1 MELQRIGVRSSSAT
15 LLLAA
20 LALGAGGAGGASAAC
35 STASAE
41 PASDAG
47 AAGDAAPSANAAP
60 GSPDLPIANLSPAD
74 LARFNDGDTLFNVSY
89 RAADGLGP
97 LYVRTGCGDCHA
109 DVSRG
114 PGLVQKMAVVMAD
127 GFTPAPDQSKLMF
140 GLTVEPLVTAP
151 AKTPIVPPAGDSS
164 IKVTVR
170 IGPPVMGHGY
180 MEAVADSEIERIAAT
195 QKAMGGLIAGRI
207 NRVIYGSEANTDT
220 SFHKHVKGESNLIGR
235 FGLKARNVT
244 LDDFIAG
251 ALLGDIGITT
261 PMRPVENPNPDGIT
275 DDGKPGVDT
284 TLDTVNTVSF
294 YVRHLAIPER
304 VGLTPEGEQLFAQT
318 GCATCHVPSL
328 KTRADYPIAQLAGID
343 APVFTDFLLHDM
355 GTDLADGVPA
365 NTIDGQASSRDWRT
379 GALIGLR
386 FSKTYMH
393 DGRAKNIRDAIL
405 LHGGPGSE
413 AAPCIELF
421 KHYTPDNQD
430 VLVRYVEAL

>member
-1 MELQRIGVRSSSAT
+1 MRSARTGT
-15 LLLAA
+15 LLVVVAFAA
-20 LALGAGGAGGASAAC
+20 GAADAAC
-35 STASAE
+35 SAKDGSSAN
-41 PASDAG
+41 
-47 AAGDAAPSANAAP
+47 GDADGGVDAARASAAP
-60 GSPDLPIANLSPAD
+60 GSSDLPIPNLTAAQ
-74 LARFNDGDTLFNVSY
+74 LARFNDGDALFNVSY

-97 LYVRTGCGDCHA
+97 LYIRTGCGDCHA
-109 DVSRG
+109 EVARG
-114 PGLVQKMAVVMAD
+114 PGLVQKMAVVLAD

-140 GLTVEPLVTAP
+140 GLTVVPLVTAP

-164 IKVTVR
+164 VKVTVR

-180 MEAVADSEIERIAAT
+180 MEAVADSEIERIALT
-195 QKAMGGLIAGRI
+195 QKSMGGLIAGRI
-207 NRVIYGSEANTDT
+207 NRVTYGSEANTDT
-220 SFHKHVKGESNLIGR
+220 SFHMHVKGETNLIGR
-235 FGLKARNVT
+235 FGLKARNAT

-251 ALLGDIGITT
+251 ALLGDVGITT
-261 PMRPVENPNPDGIT
+261 PMRPVENRNPDGVT
-275 DDGKPGVDT
+275 DDAKPGVDT

-294 YVRHLAIPER
+294 YVRTLAIPER
-304 VGLTPEGEQLFAQT
+304 TGLTPEGEQLFAET

-355 GTDLADGVPA
+355 GTDLADGVPPG
-365 NTIDGQASSRDWRT
+365 TIDGQAGSRDWRT

-413 AAPCIELF
+413 AAPCIALF
-421 KHYTPDNQD
+421 TKYTQENRDI
-430 VLVRYVEAL
+430 LVQYVEAL